1 MARWLD
7 RVEQQSGGRITFERF
22 WGGSLATVIEHLDL
36 VNVGTID
43 VGVTQFG
50 AHPAEIPLWGFER
63 IFPFGPPDPSLVAA
77 ALWTLWDEYP
87 EFDQLAAA
95 QNQKLI
101 FAQNWDT
108 YNLISFE
115 PMVTLDDYKGKVVA
129 LWGVFMPKYFEALGA
144 SGVATPAPDRYLHV
158 KQKLVD
164 ASSMPSRADVV
175 YKLYE
180 VAKHVT
186 IIGFTAVMPFT
197 VSFNL
202 DKWNKFPPDLQ
213 KMMLDIGREVSLD
226 YGAFT
231 KAQRV
236 DALAELKKQGCTFH
250 ETSQEDMMEWAELT
264 KFIAIEW
271 ADKMEGLGLPGYAL
285 ARRYR
290 EVVTKLGYEFP
301 IERPDLVK

>member
-1 MARWLD
+1 MD
-7 RVEQQSGGRITFERF
+7 RVEQRSGGRITFERF
-22 WGGSLATVIEHLDL
+22 WGGSLATVIEHFDL
-36 VNVGTID
+36 VNAGVID

-63 IFPFGPPDPSLVAA
+63 IFPFGPPDPEVVTA
-77 ALWTLWDEYP
+77 ALWTILDEFP

-101 FAQNWDT
+101 FFQNWDT

-115 PMVTLDDYKGKVVA
+115 PLVTLDDFKGKIVA
-129 LWGVFMPKYFEALGA
+129 LWGVFMPKYFEPLGA
-144 SGVATPAPDRYLHV
+144 SGVATPAPDRYLHL

-186 IIGFTAVMPFT
+186 IIGFTAVVPFT
-197 VSFNL
+197 VSINL
-202 DKWNKFPPDLQ
+202 DSWNEIPPDLQ
-213 KMMLDIGREVSLD
+213 KMMLDIGREVSHD
-226 YGAFT
+226 YGVFT
-231 KAQRV
+231 KAQRM
-236 DALAELKKQGCTFH
+236 DALAELKKQGITFH
-250 ETSQEDMMEWAELT
+250 EMSSEDIAEWAELT
-264 KFIAIEW
+264 KFIAIDW
-271 ADKMEGLGLPGYAL
+271 ADKMEEKGLPGYAL
-285 ARRYR
+285 AVRYR
-290 EVVTKLGYEFP
+290 EVVAELGYNFP